1 MQAVRSHRADLLS
14 LTAAV
19 GGMEP
24 EMAKQLNALE
34 KENTRLRKMVA
45 DQALELQIL
54 KGAGEE
60 NWQDLSP

>member
-1 MQAVRSHRADLLS
+1 MKAARIHRADLLS

-24 EMAKQLNALE
+24 EMATQLKALE

-45 DQALELQIL
+45 EQALELQIL